1 MVLCTRVVKN
11 GQVRQTQQ
19 HKRKFCGNNF
29 VARDRGTDSTSALK
43 RVLAGILYAVGKT
56 SFGCV
61 GELFGV
67 LPTRAYRGLRAEAI
81 QDPAIAL
88 AIQEMEF
95 DEMRHFF
102 Q

>member
-1 MVLCTRVVKN
+1 MVLCARVVKN

-56 SFGCV
+56 SFGFL
-61 GELFGV
+61 GKLFGV
-67 LPTRAYRGLRAEAI
+67 SSTRVYRWLGAEAI
-81 QDPAIAL
+81 PDPDMAG
-88 AIQEMEF
+88 AIQKMEF
-95 DEMRHFF
+95 DEMGRFL
-102 Q
+102 